1 MLKFQLKIIDYL
13 LYFETLYLLYVD
25 TVTKN
30 YIFVKINLMLS
41 PFFLT
46 SHLETG
52 TDEAGRGCL
61 AGPVTA
67 AAVILP
73 SDFHN
78 EFLNDSKQLSEKVR
92 EKLRPIIE
100 QQCISFAVTHLEP
113 LIIDEINILN
123 ASIKAMQESI
133 LKLDPKPVHIIV
145 DGNSP
150 FIPKGGITNRGGKI
164 FTDAEIEILNSIPN
178 ASIIKGDSKFMSI
191 AAASVLAKTYRDDYM
206 NRIHEEFPMYNW
218 KQNKGYPTKEHREAI
233 RKYGTTKYHR
243 MTFRLLPEQLK
254 LEI

>member
-1 MLKFQLKIIDYL
+1 MLKFLLKKIDYL
-13 LYFETLYLLYVD
+13 LFFAILFLLCAVD
-25 TVTKN
+25 GTKN
-30 YIFVKINLMLS
+30 YIFVKINLMLR

-46 SHLETG
+46 PYLETG

-73 SDFHN
+73 VNFQN
-78 EFLNDSKQLSEKVR
+78 EFLNDSKQLSEKTR
-92 EKLRPIIE
+92 EKLRHIIE
-100 QQCISFAVTHLEP
+100 QQAISFAVTHLEP
-113 LIIDEINILN
+113 LIIDQINILN

-133 LKLDPKPVHIIV
+133 LKLDPRPESIIV

-164 FTDAEIEILNSIPN
+164 FTDTEIEILISIPN
-178 ASIIKGDSKFMSI
+178 ASIIKGDAKFLSI
-191 AAASVLAKTYRDDYM
+191 AGASILAKTYRDEYM
-206 NRIHEEFPMYNW
+206 NSIHEEFPMYNW

-233 RKYGTTKYHR
+233 RKYGVTKYHR
-243 MTFRLLPEQLK
+243 MTFRLLPDQLK
-254 LEI
+254 LDI